1 MSGVKGDAGTEKQ
14 RDAFG
19 IDSGDPAEPGTPADA
34 VVDKKEIRFG
44 IFGIFDGF
52 KCGVNGED
60 GFGDLLITSG
70 DLDAVI
76 GKIPGK
82 TGEYLTWWTLPSRL
96 KSPRRRTP
104 CLCPG

>member
-1 MSGVKGDAGTEKQ
+1 M
-14 RDAFG
+14 
-19 IDSGDPAEPGTPADA
+19 
-34 VVDKKEIRFG
+34 VDKKEIRFG

-82 TGEYLTWWTLPSRL
+82 TGKIEF
-96 KSPRRRTP
+96 
-104 CLCPG
+104 